1 MLMNKAMGKR
11 GLTLLTAL
19 MAVVLVVSG
28 CGESGGPAPRR
39 RIGFRSR
46 TGIHRIRKSRLGSWT
61 KKKRPPS

>member
-28 CGESGGPAPRR
+28 CGGSGGSGSKKENWVSIEDRYTPDPEKPAWQ
-39 RIGFRSR
+39 
-46 TGIHRIRKSRLGSWT
+46 LD